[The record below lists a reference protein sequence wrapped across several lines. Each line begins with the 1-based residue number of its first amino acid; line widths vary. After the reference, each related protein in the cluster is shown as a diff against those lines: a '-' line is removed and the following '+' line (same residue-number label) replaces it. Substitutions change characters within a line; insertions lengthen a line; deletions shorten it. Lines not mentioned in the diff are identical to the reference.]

1 MGENFSLS
9 GKNALVT
16 GGSSGIGLAIAKAF
30 VAAGAR
36 VVVSGRS
43 AKALGEAIKVL
54 GSNCIS
60 VEADVKSVTEIELMF
75 NTISQNFGALDIVV
89 ANAGTASPVLMDST
103 TEALFDEIVTT
114 NLKGTYFTVQ
124 KSLPHL
130 NQGASLILISSAVGQ
145 LGVPGLSVYGATKAA
160 VRALSRSFSAELM
173 EQNFRVNTLSPGP
186 IDTPLFT
193 KMDVSP
199 DELATMIEN
208 NIPLKRI
215 GTPEEIGQAAVFL
228 ASDASAYMVGSE
240 LVVDGGH
247 SQI

>member
-1 MGENFSLS
+1 MKY
-9 GKNALVT
+9 KNALVT
-16 GGSSGIGLAIAKAF
+16 GGSTGIGFAVAQAF
-30 VAAGAR
+30 VDEGAQ
-36 VVVSGRS
+36 VVISGRTAS
-43 AKALGEAIKVL
+43 TLDEATRTI

-75 NTISQNFGALDIVV
+75 NTISQNFGGLDIVV

-130 NQGASLILISSAVGQ
+130 NQGASVILISSAVGQ

>member
-16 GGSSGIGLAIAKAF
+16 GGSSGIGLAIAQAF

-43 AKALGEAIKVL
+43 AKALDEAIKVL

-60 VEADVKSVTEIELMF
+60 VKADVKSVTEIDLMF
-75 NTISQNFGALDIVV
+75 NTISQKVGALDIVV

-130 NQGASLILISSAVGQ
+130 NNGASVILISSAVGQ

-173 EQNFRVNTLSPGP
+173 EQNVRVNTLSPGP

-193 KMDVSP
+193 KMEVSP

-208 NIPLKRI
+208 TIPLKRI
-215 GTPEEIGQAAVFL
+215 GKPEEIGQAAVFL
-228 ASDASAYMVGSE
+228 ASDASAYIVGSE

>member
-16 GGSSGIGLAIAKAF
+16 GGSSGIGLAIAQAF

-43 AKALGEAIKVL
+43 AKALDEAIKVI

-89 ANAGTASPVLMDST
+89 ANAGTASPVFMDST

-130 NQGASLILISSAVGQ
+130 NQGASVILISSAVGQ

-173 EQNFRVNTLSPGP
+173 EQNIRVNTLSPGP

-193 KMDVSP
+193 KMEVSP

-208 NIPLKRI
+208 TIPLKRI
-215 GTPEEIGQAAVFL
+215 GKPEEIGQAAVFL

>member
-43 AKALGEAIKVL
+43 AKALGEAIKIL

-75 NTISQNFGALDIVV
+75 NTISQNFGGLDIVV

-130 NQGASLILISSAVGQ
+130 NQGASVILISSAVGQ

>member
-103 TEALFDEIVTT
+103 TETLFDEIVTT

-130 NQGASLILISSAVGQ
+130 NQGASVILISSAVGQ

>member
-1 MGENFSLS
+1 MTKVLI
-9 GKNALVT
+9 T

-75 NTISQNFGALDIVV
+75 NTISQNFGGLDIVV

-130 NQGASLILISSAVGQ
+130 NQGASVILISSAVGQ

-173 EQNFRVNTLSPGP
+173 AQNIRVNTLSPGP
-186 IDTPLFT
+186 VDTPIFT
-193 KMDVSP
+193 KMGMPP
-199 DELATMIEN
+199 DEVATMVET
-208 NIPLKRI
+208 NIPLKRM
-215 GTPEEIGQAAVFL
+215 GKPEEIGQAAVFL